1 MKEYDTVELIKD
13 RAEYARR
20 GVTMGAKGII
30 LGGERS
36 GIFLVYFNGEKYL
49 SPEGVEL
56 YHEIDVGVR
65 AEDLKVIHES

>member
-1 MKEYDTVELIKD
+1 MKEYDIVELIKD

-20 GVTMGAKGII
+20 GVTTGAKGII

-36 GIFLVYFNGEKYL
+36 GYFLVYFYGEKYL
-49 SPEGVEL
+49 SPEDVEL

-65 AEDLKVIHES
+65 TEDLEVIYGS

>member
-20 GVTMGAKGII
+20 GVTTGAQGII